1 MYIEFCS
8 GGAVDSIM
16 LDLER
21 PLSEPEIC
29 CICKQ
34 MCEALEF
41 LHRNLVIHRD
51 IKAGNVLL
59 TADGIVKLGPQLSAV
74 FHRRILSVKYDLLP
88 RDAMQVRSLLSCS
101 VCLSVRLSV
110 MFVDH
115 VKTNKGIFEIFSP
128 LGSHTILVFPSQMGC
143 RYSDRNPPNGGV
155 KCKGV

>member
-21 PLSEPEIC
+21 PLTEPEIRC
-29 CICKQ
+29 VCKQ

-59 TADGIVKLGPQLSAV
+59 TADGTVKLGGC
-74 FHRRILSVKYDLLP
+74 LP
-88 RDAMQVRSLLSCS
+88 CTQFITVLQ
-101 VCLSVRLSV
+101 
-110 MFVDH
+110 
-115 VKTNKGIFEIFSP
+115 NIFENCQRSIAVK
-128 LGSHTILVFPSQMGC
+128 ILIYC
-143 RYSDRNPPNGGV
+143 
-155 KCKGV
+155 

>member
-21 PLSEPEIC
+21 PLAEPEIR

-51 IKAGNVLL
+51 LKAGNVLL
-59 TADGIVKLGPQLSAV
+59 TADGTVKLGLW
-74 FHRRILSVKYDLLP
+74 LP
-88 RDAMQVRSLLSCS
+88 CTGLPVMLIFRLTLGQSLPNKAGLKCPYANP
-101 VCLSVRLSV
+101 SVRPYMHKKFLRFKLNLAWRWRS
-110 MFVDH
+110 MSDAR
-115 VKTNKGIFEIFSP
+115 
-128 LGSHTILVFPSQMGC
+128 
-143 RYSDRNPPNGGV
+143 RYAVWPDPRSRSRAL
-155 KCKGV
+155 